1 MLSHEQVWAA
11 IDALAAQNGLSP
23 SGLARRA
30 GLDPTTFNP
39 SKRIAGDGRPR
50 WPSTESLAKI
60 LEATGEPLSQFV
72 ARVDDD
78 SKASRMGGRH
88 ILSRQQLPFA
98 GFPRPYVAG
107 TPSTAMVSPAG
118 PGWAQLSFPDPKVK
132 DAFALEV
139 TGDGFMPLYRAGDII
154 IAACSLPIRRGD
166 RVVVKQAE
174 GALSNYDPCPAPPGP
189 DRVHNCQGPAG
200 IVYSQTR
207 SDRMACPD
215 LLGKPVTGA

>member
-72 ARVDDD
+72 ARVDGDN
-78 SKASRMGGRH
+78 KALRMGGRH

-98 GFPRPYVAG
+98 GFA
-107 TPSTAMVSPAG
+107 TVSGRNAFDSHGQPAG

-139 TGDGFMPLYRAGDII
+139 TGDRFMPLYRAGDII

-174 GALSNYDPCPAPPGP
+174 GALSIMTLSQRRR
-189 DRVHNCQGPAG
+189 DRTEFTTVKGLPESCILKHDQIEWLAR
-200 IVYSQTR
+200 IFWASQ
-207 SDRMACPD
+207 
-215 LLGKPVTGA
+215 